1 MITKPARQPRTIPTI
16 FTIGHS
22 TRTIA
27 EFLALLR
34 QAAVDLLV
42 DVRSIPRSRT
52 NPQFNADALPEALVD
67 AGISYRHLPALGG
80 LRHRKKGAMP
90 SPNTFWRVAAFRN
103 YADYA
108 ATEAFRKGLD
118 ELRAL
123 ARDNCCAIMCAEAV
137 WWRCHRRIIADYL
150 LAEGVPVAHIMGRN
164 KIDPAKL
171 TPGACR
177 QRSGVKACGRD
188 RRELHWP
195 GGRGVAPC
203 PGHRSPRSR
212 DRDGLDG
219 ESAGSGGRQFP
230 AQAP

>member
-1 MITKPARQPRTIPTI
+1 VNGRKKPVEQSQAVPPI

-27 EFLALLR
+27 EFVALLR
-34 QAAVDLLV
+34 QVAVDLLV

-52 NPQFNADALPEALVD
+52 NPQFNADALPEALAD
-67 AGISYRHLPALGG
+67 AGITYRHLPALGG
-80 LRHRKKGAMP
+80 LRHRTKGAMP
-90 SPNTFWRVAAFRN
+90 SPNTFLRVAAFRN

-108 ATEAFRKGLD
+108 ATDAFRTGLE

-150 LAEGVPVAHIMGRN
+150 LADGVPVAHIMGPD

-171 TPGACR
+171 TPGV
-177 QRSGVKACGRD
+177 RS
-188 RRELHWP
+188 LP
-195 GGRGVAPC
+195 GGT
-203 PGHRSPRSR
+203 
-212 DRDGLDG
+212 LIY
-219 ESAGSGGRQFP
+219 P
-230 AQAP
+230 AAEDDAKAIG

>member
-1 MITKPARQPRTIPTI
+1 MPTI

-27 EFLALLR
+27 EFVALLR
-34 QAAVDLLV
+34 QVAVDLLV

-52 NPQFNADALPEALVD
+52 NRRFNADALPEALVD
-67 AGISYRHLPALGG
+67 AGISYLHLPALGG

-90 SPNTFWRVAAFRN
+90 SPNTLWRVAAFRN

-108 ATEAFRKGLD
+108 ATDAFRRGLD

-123 ARDNCCAIMCAEAV
+123 ARDNRCAIMCAEAV

-150 LAEGVPVAHIMGRN
+150 LAEGIPVAHIMGHN

-171 TPGACR
+171 TPGVR
-177 QRSGVKACGRD
+177 
-188 RRELHWP
+188 LLP
-195 GGRGVAPC
+195 GGTLVY
-203 PGHRSPRSR
+203 
-212 DRDGLDG
+212 
-219 ESAGSGGRQFP
+219 P
-230 AQAP
+230 AAEEDAKL